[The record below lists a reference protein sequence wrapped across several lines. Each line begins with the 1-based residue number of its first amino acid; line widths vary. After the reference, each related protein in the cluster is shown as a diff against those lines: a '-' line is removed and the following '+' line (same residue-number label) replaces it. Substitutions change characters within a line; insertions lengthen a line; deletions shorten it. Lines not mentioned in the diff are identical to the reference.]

1 MNQALRI
8 TLDGGTTNTRAM
20 LVDGEQVIDQ
30 VSTAVGVR
38 ESRADQPSPVLAA
51 VGQCLATLAGRH
63 NVDPAR
69 TPVIASGM
77 VGSEAG
83 LANVPHQV
91 APATPV
97 DAASALYL
105 FEDASVWPA
114 PIQIIPGVRTG
125 PNLQVTGAL
134 RQALGEDVMR
144 GEETQAWGLWR
155 ILSSRDPKLTR
166 RHWLIVWPGSHTK
179 LILVGPEGAILG
191 SFTTLAGELFAAFK
205 SATLLRRSLP
215 EEMPGDYSEDLLD
228 LVNET
233 VNEEGL
239 LRAAFWTRVSDIR
252 SHLNANQRAAWLSSA
267 VIAEDVRTL
276 ARHPWMRQF
285 ESAPIY
291 VGGDE
296 PRRSLY
302 RKLLARSVAAE
313 VITLAAGDCE
323 RASAVGAVFV
333 DSLRTQA
340 GR

>member
-1 MNQALRI
+1 MHPGLRI

-20 LVDGEQVIDQ
+20 LVDGERIVDQ

-38 ESRADQPSPVLAA
+38 DSRADQPSPVLAA

-63 NVDPAR
+63 KLDSAN

-77 VGSEAG
+77 LGSDAG

-91 APATPV
+91 APATPFE
-97 DAASALYL
+97 AASSLYS
-105 FEDASVWPA
+105 FVDPGIWPG
-114 PIQIIPGVRTG
+114 PIRIIPGVRTG
-125 PNLQVTGAL
+125 PNPEAVGTL
-134 RQALGEDVMR
+134 RQVLGEDVMR

-155 ILSSRDPKLTR
+155 ILSKPERELTR

-191 SFTTLAGELFAAFK
+191 SFTTLAGEIFAALK
-205 SATLLRRSLP
+205 SATLLHRSLS
-215 EEMPGDYSEDLLD
+215 EEMPSEYPEELVDLAYES
-228 LVNET
+228 VHEQ
-233 VNEEGL
+233 GL

-252 SHLNANQRAAWLSSA
+252 SHLNANQRSAWLSAA

-276 ARHPWMRQF
+276 ARHPWLNQF
-285 ESAPIY
+285 AGSPVF

-296 PRRSLY
+296 PRRGLY
-302 RKLLARSVAAE
+302 CKLLAR
-313 VITLAAGDCE
+313 AAGVKVNALASVDCE

-333 DSLRTQA
+333 DSLRPQA
-340 GR
+340 DR